1 MKRRI
6 FNLVLMFMLFITSA
20 SAQSMTYTLIR
31 PNCTSISAGVGYL
44 FNGEVGDYNFK
55 QNYVTYD
62 FSLGQYFN
70 NYVGMTIGVS
80 VAESTTE
87 GANTRLCNVG
97 LDINTR
103 LTNYY
108 AYSPCDVV
116 LNLGAS
122 YGHFKYTDYGTHSE
136 GMDYF
141 VPKVSLDIIFNLT
154 SDKAYQ
160 FVIEPSY
167 QYYVHTKDKYYY
179 DDGSKVNADIS
190 AVGIKTKFRVNF

>member
-1 MKRRI
+1 MKRLL
-6 FNLVLMFMLFITSA
+6 FSLVVLLTSIA
-20 SAQSMTYTLIR
+20 VNAQCDAYTLIR
-31 PNCTSISAGVGYL
+31 PNCTSVSAGVGYL
-44 FNGEVGDYNFK
+44 FNGKVGDYNFN

-62 FSLGQYFN
+62 FSIGQYFN
-70 NYVGMTIGVS
+70 NYVGMTIDMSIG
-80 VAESTTE
+80 ESTTE
-87 GANTRLCNVG
+87 GADTRLCSIG
-97 LDINTR
+97 LGLNSR

-122 YGHFKYTDYGTHSE
+122 YGYFKYTDYGVHSE

-141 VPKVSLDIIFNLT
+141 VPKVSLDIIFNLS

-167 QYYVHTKDKYYY
+167 QYYIHTKDKFYY

-190 AVGIKTKFRVNF
+190 AIGIKAKFRVNF